1 MKIMIEKIQNWTDL
15 VSALADRMLQADID
29 CNQYQTDIYLYVHDD
44 GSWELE
50 DFVNVGGN
58 SELQDCHITV
68 WSDKEHLENWMDWYN
83 TLQEVSD
90 MLQSCEWVM
99 SVDDLKQ
106 QTANWLNQYQN
117 PDDPFVP
124 DDIYLTDVWE
134 WMAAE
139 AKEDSGMQEMLEDLK
154 AAYVESLKDSYSDYL
169 EKAEAELLD
178 AIGGDRYVY

>member
-1 MKIMIEKIQNWTDL
+1 MKTMIEKIQNWTDL
-15 VSALADRMLQADID
+15 VSELADRMLQADID
-29 CNQYQTDIYLYVHDD
+29 CNQYQTDIYLYVNDD

-58 SELQDCHITV
+58 SWLNDTHITV
-68 WSDKEHLENWMDWYN
+68 WCDMEHLENWMDWYN
-83 TLQEVSD
+83 TLQDVSD
-90 MLQSCEWVM
+90 TLQACEWVM

-106 QTANWLNQYQN
+106 QIANWLNQYQN

-124 DDIYLTDVWE
+124 DDIYLTDVWL

-154 AAYVESLKDSYSDYL
+154 AAYVESLKERYSDYL
-169 EKAEAELLD
+169 ERAEAALID
-178 AIGGDRYVY
+178 AVEVSEND